1 MIQTRYVK
9 YGTLSGLLLL
19 WTIILSTTEDSQ
31 RLVFAQITPAP
42 EKAGGSSSD
51 TDGSN
56 NNEDSSGSSS
66 GFNDNDNNSG
76 SSGSNGSGDSS
87 SSEEHEENSGSLDA
101 DDSNDAEQSITE
113 DGGIMTS
120 EEETNPLL
128 EAIMNKVIDEL
139 NAVGITD
146 LGS

>member
-1 MIQTRYVK
+1 MTQTRYVK
-9 YGTLSGLLLL
+9 FGTLSGLLLL
-19 WTIILSTTEDSQ
+19 CTIILGTTEDSQ

-66 GFNDNDNNSG
+66 GSNDDDNG
-76 SSGSNGSGDSS
+76 SSGSNGSEDSS
-87 SSEEHEENSGSLDA
+87 SSEEHEENSDSSDA
-101 DDSNDAEQSITE
+101 DDSNDAEQSVTE
-113 DGGIMTS
+113 DVGITTS

-128 EAIMNKVIDEL
+128 EAIMNKVTDEL

>member
-1 MIQTRYVK
+1 MVQTRYVK

-19 WTIILSTTEDSQ
+19 CTIILGTTEDSQ

-42 EKAGGSSSD
+42 EKAGGGSSD

-56 NNEDSSGSSS
+56 NNDDSSGSSS
-66 GFNDNDNNSG
+66 GSNDDDNG
-76 SSGSNGSGDSS
+76 SSGSNGSEDSS

-101 DDSNDAEQSITE
+101 DDSIDAEQSITE
-113 DGGIMTS
+113 DGGITTS
-120 EEETNPLL
+120 EEEANPLL
-128 EAIMNKVIDEL
+128 EAIMNKVTDEL